1 MNKKTLERKRKL
13 FKIKK
18 RLFSLFPIA
27 AIICSITACGNFN
40 TSEGDDIQKNDGPV
54 EIGVY
59 HMYDLDTYMR
69 PIWKDRV
76 VHNETVMFVGKDD
89 KAQLLYEAD
98 EIISLRSYDLKTEYQ
113 KGIDYDY
120 VDGQLVLLPGS
131 SIPCISEEEYYT
143 NDNTYSMLQ
152 TKGNEGTGTSYTY
165 WGEGDTMTKWQV
177 AVPYQHSQFWKGYVP
192 ESFADRYEKLAQ
204 KLQNGEDVVF
214 VFYGDSIT
222 FGANASFMIGAEP
235 YMPTWS
241 QLFTQ
246 YIAKQYGYTVKYVRD
261 EFTEAPVPAEDTVFG
276 TNGTITYYNPSV
288 GGWTV
293 EQGYQN
299 AEERVNAF
307 VSQYGCDLFTVAF
320 GMNNPSLASSKF
332 VQYTEGI
339 VKRVQEQAPE
349 MNVALVSTM
358 VPNPDATNGWYGNQ
372 EMFEAEMRTLAD
384 ELNENGTGCA
394 VAPMTS
400 MSKAV
405 LETKRFW
412 DVTGNNINHP
422 NDFMGRVYAQVMVE
436 TVFGYEE

>member
-1 MNKKTLERKRKL
+1 M

-18 RLFSLFPIA
+18 RLTLLFLILA
-27 AIICSITACGNFN
+27 MVGNVTACGQFHK
-40 TSEGDDIQKNDGPV
+40 SEEDEVRKNNGPV
-54 EIGVY
+54 EIGVFQ
-59 HMYDLDTYMR
+59 MYDLDTYMR
-69 PIWKDRV
+69 PVWDDRV
-76 VHNETVMFVGKDD
+76 IHNETVMFVGENDEVH
-89 KAQLLYEAD
+89 LLYDAD
-98 EIISLRSYDLKTEYQ
+98 EIISLRSYDLKTEYKQ
-113 KGIDYDY
+113 GVDYDY
-120 VDGQLVLLPGS
+120 VDGKLVLLPGS

-152 TKGNEGTGTSYTY
+152 TKGNEGTGASYTY

-177 AVPYQHSQFWKGYVP
+177 AVTYQHSQFWDGFTPK
-192 ESFADRYEKLAQ
+192 SFSGRYASLIQ
-204 KLQNGEDVVF
+204 KLENGEDVTF

-222 FGANASFMIGAEP
+222 YGANASFMIGVEP

-261 EFTEAPVPAEDTVFG
+261 EFAQAPVPAEDTVFG

-299 AEERVNAF
+299 VQERVNAF

-320 GMNNPSLASSKF
+320 GMNNPSLAASKF

-339 VKRVQEQAPE
+339 IKRVQEHAPE
-349 MNVALVSTM
+349 MDVVMVSTM
-358 VPNPDATNGWYGNQ
+358 VPNPEATNGWYGNQ
-372 EMFEAEMRTLAD
+372 ELFEAEMCTLAD
-384 ELNENGTGCA
+384 GLYEEGTGCA
-394 VAPMTS
+394 VVPMTS
-400 MSKAV
+400 MSKAI
-405 LETKRFW
+405 LESKRFR

-436 TVFGYEE
+436 TVFGYEDI

>member
-1 MNKKTLERKRKL
+1 
-13 FKIKK
+13 
-18 RLFSLFPIA
+18 
-27 AIICSITACGNFN
+27 
-40 TSEGDDIQKNDGPV
+40 
-54 EIGVY
+54 
-59 HMYDLDTYMR
+59 
-69 PIWKDRV
+69 
-76 VHNETVMFVGKDD
+76 
-89 KAQLLYEAD
+89 
-98 EIISLRSYDLKTEYQ
+98 
-113 KGIDYDY
+113 
-120 VDGQLVLLPGS
+120 
-131 SIPCISEEEYYT
+131 
-143 NDNTYSMLQ
+143 MLQ
-152 TKGNEGTGTSYTY
+152 TKGNKGTGTSYTY

-177 AVPYQHSQFWKGYVP
+177 AVTYQHSQFWKGYVP